1 MITEIHSQ
9 EEFNTE
15 IASHKGYSL
24 IDFWATWCGPCR
36 KFTPIFEE
44 AAKKYAGQALFY
56 AVDVDVH
63 PEIAAQY
70 GVESIPQ
77 VSYVAADGAVTK
89 DVGLMTAEDFDARVS
104 ALVK

>member
-1 MITEIHSQ
+1 MI
-9 EEFNTE
+9 
-15 IASHKGYSL
+15 
-24 IDFWATWCGPCR
+24 IDFNATWCGPCR